1 MRFVLRIHDG
11 SFSFELPPLIGSVG
25 RSAKCQMGDMN
36 QRSPQWLESQAVFAT
51 THWSVVLSARDED
64 TAISG
69 AALETLCQT
78 YWNPVYAYVCRQGHS
93 PADAQDMT
101 QGFFA
106 RLLKKDYLQSVAR
119 EKGRFRTFLLV
130 TLKRFLVNEWTRGQ
144 AQKRGGGCAHVPLA
158 GHSAETRHLA
168 EPADHL
174 TAEKLYDRRWAMAL
188 LDRVLERLSKEFA
201 AAGKAAVFDKL
212 KESLMAEKG
221 AIPHSG
227 AGVALGMSEG
237 AVRVAVHRL
246 RGRFRELFR
255 EEVARTV
262 GSAEEIEEEIRH
274 LLAALTP

>member
-1 MRFVLRIHDG
+1 
-11 SFSFELPPLIGSVG
+11 
-25 RSAKCQMGDMN
+25 MN
-36 QRSPQWLESQAVFAT
+36 QRSPQWLESRPVFAT
-51 THWSVVLSARDED
+51 THWSVVLSARDEE

-69 AALETLCQT
+69 AALEILCKT
-78 YWNPVYAYVCRQGHS
+78 YWNPVYAYVLRQGYS

-106 RLLKKDYLQSVAR
+106 RLLMKNGLQSVAR
-119 EKGRFRTFLLV
+119 EKGKFRTFLLV
-130 TLKRFLVNEWTRGQ
+130 ALNHFLVNEWTRGQ
-144 AQKRGGGCAHVPLA
+144 TQKRGGGCTRVPLT

-168 EPADHL
+168 DPADHL

-188 LDRVLERLSKEFA
+188 LDRVLERLSEEFA

-212 KESLMAEKG
+212 KDSLMAEKG

-227 AGVALGMSEG
+227 VAAELGMSEG

-255 EEVARTV
+255 EEVSHTV
-262 GSAEEIEEEIRH
+262 GSDEEIDDEIRH
-274 LLAALTP
+274 LLAALSP